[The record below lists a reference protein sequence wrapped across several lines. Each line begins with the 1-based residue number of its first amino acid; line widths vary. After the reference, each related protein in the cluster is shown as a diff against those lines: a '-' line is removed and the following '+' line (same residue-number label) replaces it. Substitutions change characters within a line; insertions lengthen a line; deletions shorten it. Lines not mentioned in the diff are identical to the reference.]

1 MNKDINYSFLCFIW
15 IIGIISFLIFFSIGY
30 VSYLENFRINENAK
44 NQFMAIIWMGW
55 NYFIPFLGAIMSIF
69 LPIRISIAEITYEAD
84 ANCVEDEQ

>member
-1 MNKDINYSFLCFIW
+1 
-15 IIGIISFLIFFSIGY
+15 
-30 VSYLENFRINENAK
+30 
-44 NQFMAIIWMGW
+44 MGW